1 MRKKEP
7 CFLSFPAARPVSPQ
21 SSAFLLLSRTF
32 LFDSQ
37 HAPTF
42 YIPPRRAP
50 RSYGTACRRP
60 AADDF
65 VKTRCAPNFPPRTL
79 ERKKNRFLARRETWR
94 GGIRRSYVKKKAK
107 KMLIDVNSLTGRQRR
122 VVTPQPRTFP
132 GEERAPMVTSSRPRS
147 QR

>member
-79 ERKKNRFLARRETWR
+79 ERKKNRFLVGRR
-94 GGIRRSYVKKKAK
+94 GGGNKTKLCQEKSKKNVNRRKFSHRPATKGCNAATPYLSRRGTCSYGYK
-107 KMLIDVNSLTGRQRR
+107 
-122 VVTPQPRTFP
+122 
-132 GEERAPMVTSSRPRS
+132 
-147 QR
+147 